1 MASALDEQK
10 ILKELAA
17 SRRIVMYKQNG
28 DKVLQWAVTVK
39 DCRICIT
46 HGQVGDNAKLQN
58 QERVAKPKNV
68 GRSNATDGHTQAVK
82 ESCALIRKKLDNL
95 YVLKDD
101 FEKAAE
107 EVPVKKQKTGEPR
120 GISADYLKSWR
131 PQLAQS
137 LHDQKR
143 PPAFESGVWV
153 QAKKDGV
160 RNISALVDGEVVFQS
175 RNGKINNNLA
185 YLEPS
190 VRRIL
195 EMNPGVILDGELF
208 RPGVKFE
215 DLVGAS
221 KKANDSVQLEYHVY
235 DAYDTCNPEATFQ
248 QRFLNLFEGIT
259 EIGLVKVVPSFM
271 VYSHEDV
278 MTKHAEFVAAG
289 DEGLM
294 VKTPNSSLDV
304 GKRSKNLLKVKDFSD
319 SEEWKIVA
327 YESAQGRDAGS
338 VVFILESDDGSV
350 KFNARPSM
358 TLETRQRIFQE
369 CEQDFQNTYYG
380 RRPTIKFQNLSSSGT
395 PRFPVLTCLSSRD
408 SYE

>member
-1 MASALDEQK
+1 MSALDEQK
-10 ILKELAA
+10 MLKELANGK
-17 SRRIVMYKQNG
+17 RFQLLKQG
-28 DKVLQWAVTVK
+28 SGGKTLTWSVTCKQKKQV
-39 DCRICIT
+39 IT
-46 HGQVGDNAKLQN
+46 HGQLMGKLQN
-58 QERVAKPKNV
+58 SEKIYSVGKNI
-68 GRSNATDGHTQAVK
+68 GRSNETSPEFQNCL
-82 ESCALIRKKLDNL
+82 ESLALIKKKMDNL

-101 FEKAAE
+101 FEKAPE
-107 EVPVKKQKTGEPR
+107 EVPIVKKQKTGEPR
-120 GISADYLKSWR
+120 GIGADYLKSWR

-153 QAKKDGV
+153 MPKKDGV
-160 RNISALVDGEVVFQS
+160 RNISALVDGKVVFQS

-271 VYSHEDV
+271 VYSHEEV

-304 GKRSKNLLKVKDFSD
+304 GKRSKNLLKVKDFC
-319 SEEWKIVA
+319 SEEFEIVGA
-327 YESAQGRDAGS
+327 ESAQGRDANS
-338 VVFILESDDGSV
+338 IVFVCKLENGNTFRCRPAWSLDRRRRVWQEFNEDPSRYEGKMLTV
-350 KFNARPSM
+350 KFFSRTSEGNV
-358 TLETRQRIFQE
+358 
-369 CEQDFQNTYYG
+369 
-380 RRPTIKFQNLSSSGT
+380 
-395 PRFPVLTCLSSRD
+395 RFPTGVELRD
-408 SYE
+408 YE